1 MFVFMLTSIE
11 DNGSGARTVFVFAR
25 PGEPPAVRDFPH
37 VLQNADCALLT
48 VPQEGQEVGER
59 AMSPTPLTAK
69 LHAA

>member
-25 PGEPPAVRDFPH
+25 PGEPPAVRGFPH

-48 VPQEGQEVGER
+48 VPHEGQEVGER
-59 AMSPTPLTAK
+59 AMLSTPLTVE
-69 LHAA
+69 LAA